1 MKKTLEE
8 LDLEIKKTARK
19 NTIFANLMWLSI
31 PMLAIGIT
39 SAVFG
44 FAYGIIPLAI
54 FGGAFSVANVAT
66 MISSFGLSYKYTSKL
81 MDLEE
86 EKFNQTQAVPLEIE
100 ATEQKSNVKYVNKYN
115 EHNTE
120 NKKEGTKSI

>member
-8 LDLEIKKTARK
+8 LDVEINKTARK
-19 NTIFANLMWLSI
+19 NTVFANLMWLSI
-31 PMLAIGIT
+31 PMLLIGVT

-44 FAYGIIPLAI
+44 FAYGILPLSI
-54 FGGAFSVANVAT
+54 FGSAFAVANVAT
-66 MISSFGLSYKYTSKL
+66 MLSGFGLSYKYTSKL

-86 EKFNQTQAVPLEIE
+86 EKFKQTQTVPLETE
-100 ATEQKSNVKYVNKYN
+100 ATKQKSNAKTVNKYD

-120 NKKEGTKSI
+120 NKKEETKSI